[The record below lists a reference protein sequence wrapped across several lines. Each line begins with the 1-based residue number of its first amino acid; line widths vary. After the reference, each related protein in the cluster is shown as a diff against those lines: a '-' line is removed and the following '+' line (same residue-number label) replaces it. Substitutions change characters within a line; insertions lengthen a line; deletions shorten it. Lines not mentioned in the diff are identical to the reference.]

1 MTTRPQTS
9 CLVLWL
15 IVACGPAVNAPDSGT
30 PDAGGGGGFDGGAVG
45 GGTTGGGAAGGG
57 PSEQDRITAATQT
70 AATNPACSPSLLPE
84 GFYWEIGDRNGL
96 RASGTVSGTDTPTA
110 SRVLAI
116 ASSSKWIYST
126 YVLQK
131 VGSVRSS
138 DLPFLHFTS
147 GTVFPASK
155 ALKEVVCGPTE
166 TVGAC
171 AADVVQNPAA
181 VDHFFYSAGHFQYH
195 AANVM
200 GLASMNAS
208 ALTTEIT
215 SSVGT
220 FDFVYLQTN
229 LAGGLNASA
238 TGYAAF
244 LRRLLR
250 GEYVMSSQLG
260 TNKVCASSA
269 CTTGAVLS
277 PAPPDEA
284 WSYSLGHWVE
294 DDPTVGDHAFSS
306 AGALGFYPWIDSTKT
321 WYGVL
326 ARRASSPAGNEG
338 VTSLRCGR
346 LIRQAWVT
354 GVTATSSTP
363 TPH

>member
-1 MTTRPQTS
+1 MRKPLTAAL
-9 CLVLWL
+9 LVFV
-15 IVACGPAVNAPDSGT
+15 VACGHAENVPDSGT
-30 PDAGGGGGFDGGAVG
+30 PGA
-45 GGTTGGGAAGGG
+45 GGGAAGGG
-57 PSEQDRITAATQT
+57 ATGAAGGGPSQQDRITAATQT
-70 AATNPACSPSLLPE
+70 ATTNPACNASLLPE

-96 RASGTVSGTDTPTA
+96 LASGTVSGTDTPTA
-110 SRVLAI
+110 SRVIAI
-116 ASSSKWIYST
+116 ASSSKWIFST

-131 VGSVRSS
+131 LGSLRAS

-147 GTVFPASK
+147 GNVFPATK
-155 ALKEVVCGPTE
+155 ALKEVLCGATE
-166 TVGAC
+166 TVGEC
-171 AADVVQNPAA
+171 AADVVQDPAA
-181 VDHFFYSAGHFQYH
+181 AGNFFYSAGHFQYH

-200 GLASMNAS
+200 GLGSLKAS

-215 SSVGT
+215 STVGT

-229 LAGGLNASA
+229 LAGGLNTSAS
-238 TGYAAF
+238 GYAAF
-244 LRRLLR
+244 LRRMLR
-250 GEYVMSSQLG
+250 EEYVMSSQLG

-269 CTTGAVLS
+269 CATGAVLS

-284 WSYSLGHWVE
+284 WNYSLGHWVE

-306 AGALGFYPWIDSTKT
+306 AGALGFYPWLDRTKT

-326 ARRASSPAGNEG
+326 ARRAATPAGNEG
-338 VTSLRCGR
+338 VASLRCGR

-354 GVTATSSTP
+354 GLKVTQTMP